1 MNPILPKISII
12 MPVYNSGEYLKT
24 AVDSIL
30 NQSLKEIELILVD
43 DGSTDGS
50 SERCDAYARQDN
62 RVVVIHQKN
71 GGICNARNAALKIA
85 RGEYIGFSDHDDE
98 FETEAF
104 EQAYKMAVDK
114 NADLVKF
121 RKDELII
128 RGDKII
134 RTKTSHFETQVMDRE
149 NIISHIFY
157 LKDVYVLNCVWDGIF
172 KKQLFENIKFDE
184 TYKSGGEDI
193 AIMYDIIVKV
203 NRLVLINKIFYHHYI
218 RRGFSTSSKFNLN
231 NIESKK
237 RLVLHMNA
245 MLTKINVN
253 RDEYP
258 LNYTLYLLK
267 FVFFPVIAILSA
279 SECAY
284 PIQKK
289 KSIIQEMISADYTP
303 TYFLKQS
310 IWEISKNSRKIGLG
324 YFLLKNSLYRLLFLM
339 FSIRVK
345 NS

>member
-1 MNPILPKISII
+1 

-30 NQSLKEIELILVD
+30 NQSFKDIELILVD

-50 SERCDAYARQDN
+50 SERCDTYARQDN

-85 RGEYIGFSDHDDE
+85 QGEYIGFSDHDDE
-98 FETEAF
+98 FEKDAV
-104 EQAYKMAVDK
+104 EQAYKMAVDMD
-114 NADLVKF
+114 ADLVKF

-128 RGDKII
+128 RGGKIV
-134 RTKTSHFETQVMDRE
+134 RMKTSHFETQVMNRE
-149 NIISHIFY
+149 DIINHIFY

-172 KKQLFENIKFDE
+172 KRQLFENVKFDE

-193 AIMYDIIVKV
+193 AVMYDIIAKV
-203 NRLVLINKIFYHHYI
+203 NRLALINKIFYHHYI

-237 RLVLHMNA
+237 RLAVHMNA
-245 MLTKINVN
+245 MLTKISVN

-258 LNYTLYLLK
+258 LDYTLYLLK

-279 SECAY
+279 SECTY
-284 PIQKK
+284 SIQKK
-289 KSIIQEMISADYTP
+289 KDIIQEMMSSDYTP

-310 IWEISKNSRKIGLG
+310 IWDVLKRSHKIGVG
-324 YFLLKNSLYRLLFLM
+324 YFLLRNSLYRLLFVM

>member
-1 MNPILPKISII
+1 
-12 MPVYNSGEYLKT
+12 MPVYNSGKYLKT
-24 AVDSIL
+24 AVGSIL
-30 NQSLKEIELILVD
+30 DQSLKEIELILVD

-50 SERCDAYARQDN
+50 SERCDEYARQDN

-98 FETEAF
+98 FEKDAF

-128 RGDKII
+128 RGSTIV
-134 RTKTSHFETQVMDRE
+134 RTKTSYFETQVMNRE
-149 NIISHIFY
+149 NIIDYIFY
-157 LKDVYVLNCVWDGIF
+157 LKDINALNCVWDGVF
-172 KKQLFENIKFDE
+172 KKQLFEDIKFDE

-193 AIMYDIIVKV
+193 AIMYDIIAKV
-203 NRLVLINKIFYHHYI
+203 SRLVLINKIFYHHYI

-231 NIESKK
+231 NIQSKK
-237 RLVLHMNA
+237 RLALHMNA
-245 MLTKINVN
+245 MLAKINVD
-253 RDEYP
+253 RDKYP
-258 LNYTLYLLK
+258 LDYTLYLLK

-279 SECAY
+279 SECTY
-284 PIQKK
+284 SIQKK
-289 KSIIQEMISADYTP
+289 KSIIQEMMLSDYTP

-310 IWEISKNSRKIGLG
+310 VWNILKKSRKIGLG
-324 YFLLKNSLYRLLFLM
+324 YFLLKNSLYRFLFLM

>member
-1 MNPILPKISII
+1 MESYNIKVSVI
-12 MPVYNSGEYLKT
+12 MPIYNSGEYLKT
-24 AVDSIL
+24 AVDSVL
-30 NQSLKEIELILVD
+30 NQSLQEIELILVD

-50 SERCDAYARQDN
+50 SERCDEYAQRDN
-62 RVVVIHQKN
+62 RVIVIHQKN

-98 FETEAF
+98 FEKDAF
-104 EQAYKMAVDK
+104 KQTYRMAIEKD
-114 NADLVKF
+114 ADLVKF
-121 RKDELII
+121 RKNELII

-134 RTKTSHFETQVMDRE
+134 RTKTSYFETQTLEHGD
-149 NIISHIFY
+149 IINNIFY
-157 LKDVYVLNCVWDGIF
+157 LKDVNVLNCVWDGLF
-172 KKQLFENIKFDE
+172 KRELFDNIKFDE
-184 TYKSGGEDI
+184 TYRSGGEDI
-193 AIMYDIIVKV
+193 AIMYNIITKV

-237 RLVLHMNA
+237 RLAVHMNV
-245 MLTKINVN
+245 MLTKINVD
-253 RDEYP
+253 RDNYP
-258 LNYTLYLLK
+258 LDYTLYLLK

-279 SECAY
+279 SECTY
-284 PIQKK
+284 SIQKK
-289 KSIIQEMISADYTP
+289 KSIIQEMMSSDYTP

-310 IWEISKNSRKIGLG
+310 IWDILRKSRKIGLG
-324 YFLLKNSLYRLLFLM
+324 YFLLKKSLYRLMFLV

>member
-1 MNPILPKISII
+1 
-12 MPVYNSGEYLKT
+12 MPVYNSGLYLKT

-30 NQSLKEIELILVD
+30 SQSLKEIELILVD

-50 SERCDAYARQDN
+50 SEQCDEYARQDN

-85 RGEYIGFSDHDDE
+85 QGEYIGFSDHDDK
-98 FETEAF
+98 FEENAF
-104 EQAYKMAVDK
+104 EQTYKIAIEKD
-114 NADLVKF
+114 ADLVKF
-121 RKDELII
+121 RKNELII
-128 RGDKII
+128 RGDRII
-134 RTKTSHFETQVMDRE
+134 RTKTSYFETQIMERGD
-149 NIISHIFY
+149 IINDIFY
-157 LKDVYVLNCVWDGIF
+157 LKDVNVLNCVWDGLF
-172 KKQLFENIKFDE
+172 KKQLFDNVRFDE

-193 AIMYDIIVKV
+193 AIMYDIITKV

-237 RLVLHMNA
+237 RLALHMNV
-245 MLTKINVN
+245 MLAKINVN

-258 LNYTLYLLK
+258 LDYTLYLLK

-279 SECAY
+279 SECTY
-284 PIQKK
+284 SIQKK
-289 KSIIQEMISADYTP
+289 KNAVQEMMSSDYTP

-310 IWEISKNSRKIGLG
+310 IWDVLKKSRKIGLG
-324 YFLLKNSLYRLLFLM
+324 YFLLKNSLYRLIFLM
-339 FSIRVK
+339 FSLRVK